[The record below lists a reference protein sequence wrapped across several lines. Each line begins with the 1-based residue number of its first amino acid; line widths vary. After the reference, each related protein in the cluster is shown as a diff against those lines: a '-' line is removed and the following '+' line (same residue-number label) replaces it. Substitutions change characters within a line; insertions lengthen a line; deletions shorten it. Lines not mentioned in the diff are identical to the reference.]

1 MAEPHMKLYYSPN
14 SPYARKV
21 RVLAIERG
29 ISDQIELVE
38 VSTADL
44 NGPLMQVNPLGRV
57 PALQTD
63 ADGMVHDS
71 PVICEYLDGYT
82 SNSSGAGKV
91 IDLTDKCFAATAQ
104 GMLDAGYAVR
114 MEKTRP
120 EHLQWQDWKDKQFG
134 KISRT
139 LDQIEANPA
148 ALPNEPTIGA
158 IALAC
163 TIEWLQFRH
172 PEGQWLENRPALA
185 QWVHAFGQRPSM
197 QATRPV

>member
-1 MAEPHMKLYYSPN
+1 MAQMKLYYSPN

-29 ISDQIELVE
+29 IADQIELVE

-44 NGPLMQVNPLGRV
+44 AGPLMKVNPLGRV
-57 PALQTD
+57 PALETQ
-63 ADGMVHDS
+63 ADGVVHDS

-82 SNSSGAGKV
+82 SSAAGRGKV
-91 IDLTDKCFAATAQ
+91 IDLADKCFAATAQ

-120 EHLQWQDWKDKQFG
+120 EHLQWQDWNDKQFG
-134 KISRT
+134 KINRT
-139 LDQIEANPA
+139 LDQLEATPQT
-148 ALPNEPTIGA
+148 LPKEPTIGA

-163 TIEWLQFRH
+163 TLEWLAFRH
-172 PEGQWLENRPALA
+172 PEGQWLANRPNLA
-185 QWVHAFGQRPSM
+185 KWTNAFSERPSM
-197 QATRPV
+197 KATRPA